1 MISLGTGSSAAARS
15 LRSQAL
21 TSGRKGVLGHEVPGQ
36 RQAVEGR
43 QGGVHP
49 RGDAVGERQGALHA
63 AQEKGQKEE
72 ADAHGDARC
81 EHVVWEGVR
90 LDLHLSRLYTR
101 CSLRAPPP
109 PAPSLPHRRDHAHPR
124 EKTRHVG
131 VLGCPGDA
139 RTFQNNRI
147 FVAIGCFCAKLV
159 LIFPQTP
166 HGN

>member
-109 PAPSLPHRRDHAHPR
+109 PAPSLPHRRDHAHPGANR
-124 EKTRHVG
+124 VTRG
-131 VLGCPGDA
+131 RLRLSCRLSYYDDLTFPTKLLQVL
-139 RTFQNNRI
+139 FLSRI
-147 FVAIGCFCAKLV
+147 RSSSDVIR
-159 LIFPQTP
+159 
-166 HGN
+166 